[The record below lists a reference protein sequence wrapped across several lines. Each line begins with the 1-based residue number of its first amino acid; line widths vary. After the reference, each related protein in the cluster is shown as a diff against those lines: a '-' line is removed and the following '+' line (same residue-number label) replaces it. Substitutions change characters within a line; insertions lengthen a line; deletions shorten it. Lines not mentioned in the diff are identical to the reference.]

1 MAYAA
6 PRGRVRIII
15 GAMTMETKKKIHF
28 DHLNQAVEIPIT
40 LKNMERSGKLN
51 TPLKRKWARGVL
63 EQSQNH
69 KVIDYQV
76 HGHPTFDKDFKHPD
90 FARTE

>member
-1 MAYAA
+1 M
-6 PRGRVRIII
+6 RIII